1 MNFYKPNEKIK
12 FMRKNLHMSQADLE
26 NTNMTRAFIS
36 MMESGRRN
44 VTKTSSKLLYEKFSE
59 RAKALGIELNID
71 EDYFSTL
78 PQEDAK
84 AFCEKE
90 LKKDISHQYIEY
102 LIAIAV
108 RFDLDDI
115 LAEAYKKDGDKY
127 YREGNYNNAFMSFT
141 NALGKLKELKN
152 FKEQLFIYNCL
163 GVCKSEISEHKDAV
177 FYFQECINYSVQQQ
191 DYYHYIKASFNLAR
205 AYSYLQRYEEC
216 LKLINENI
224 LESNLHVDEQYKINA
239 MIIRANALY
248 SLDKQEEA
256 LSEYYSII
264 DEVGDEN
271 ELVLSIV
278 YTNLGEHY
286 YKVDQ
291 LDKSLKY
298 TNEAQ
303 RLKNKVNKRSL
314 SVVLNTKGKILFK
327 QGLLDESALV
337 LELAVSKAKEY
348 GNYDSLLENLKDL
361 IKVYEKMND
370 IDKMKE
376 LSMELINLHEN
387 KNITLI

>member
-1 MNFYKPNEKIK
+1 MKFYKPSEKIK

-26 NTNMTRAFIS
+26 DINMTRAFIS

-44 VTKTSSKLLYEKFSE
+44 VTKASSKILFEKFIE
-59 RAKALGIELNID
+59 RAKFLGIELNIN

-78 PQEDAK
+78 PEEDAK

-90 LKKDISHQYIEY
+90 LKKDISHEEIEN
-102 LIAIAV
+102 LITLALS
-108 RFDLDDI
+108 FNLDDI
-115 LAEAYKKDGDKY
+115 LAEAHKKKGDKH
-127 YREGNYNNAFMSFT
+127 YREGDYNNAFISFT

-152 FKEQLFIYNCL
+152 FEEQLFIYNCL
-163 GVCKSEISEHKDAV
+163 GVCKSEISEHKDAA
-177 FYFQECINYSVQQQ
+177 FYFQECINYSVKQQ
-191 DYYHYIKASFNLAR
+191 DYSHFIKASFNLAR
-205 AYSYLQRYEEC
+205 SYSYLQRYDEC

-224 LESNLHVDEQYKINA
+224 LESDLNVDEQYKINS

-248 SLDKQEEA
+248 SLNKQEEA

-264 DEVGDEN
+264 DEVGDNN

-286 YKVDQ
+286 YRVEQ

-327 QGLLDESALV
+327 QGLLNESALV

-348 GNYDSLLENLKDL
+348 CNYDSLLENLKDL

-370 IDKMKE
+370 IEKMKD
-376 LSMELINLHEN
+376 LSMELINFHEN
-387 KNITLI
+387 KNII